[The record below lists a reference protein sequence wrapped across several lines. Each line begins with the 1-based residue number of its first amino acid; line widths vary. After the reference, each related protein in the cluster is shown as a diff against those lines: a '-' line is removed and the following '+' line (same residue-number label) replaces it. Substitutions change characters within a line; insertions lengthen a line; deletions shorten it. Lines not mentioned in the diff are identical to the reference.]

1 MSVGSQALL
10 MRLVADGK
18 KLFRVT
24 EAIYNTWSSA
34 LHKSGCVQVNFAS
47 LTS

>member
-34 LHKSGCVQVNFAS
+34 LHKCSQGVSKSILLV
-47 LTS
+47 